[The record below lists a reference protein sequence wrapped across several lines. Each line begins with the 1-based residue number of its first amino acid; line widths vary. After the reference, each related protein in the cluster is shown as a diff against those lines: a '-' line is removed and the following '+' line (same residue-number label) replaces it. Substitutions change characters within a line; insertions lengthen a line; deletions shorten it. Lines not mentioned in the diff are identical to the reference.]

1 MGLLTHRVGFAGDG
15 TVPYVSLSWCHQWLG
30 DDVTVTKI
38 PQRFYNKDDPNK
50 DIIVQGTLQQL
61 LTNARAAERTILI
74 VVVAT
79 SGEPLI
85 TFYESVNKTGRGSAT
100 AVWEIDAVDHRD
112 VIKNRVFL
120 REFAEEILHE
130 RSSTLCFL
138 SPAAP
143 THMTALTSVLLHS
156 TVLQQMAGEY
166 GEGSPSIPSFGSFAH
181 KVAHRPWC
189 SPTQ

>member
-1 MGLLTHRVGFAGDG
+1 
-15 TVPYVSLSWCHQWLG
+15 VPYVSLSWCHRWLG

-50 DIIVQGTLQQL
+50 DIIIQGALLQL
-61 LTNARAAERTILI
+61 LENAHAAERTILI
-74 VVVAT
+74 VVMAI

-130 RSSTLCFL
+130 HSSTPNFL
-138 SPAAP
+138 SPSAP
-143 THMTALTSVLLHS
+143 THMTALPSVLFHP

-181 KVAHRPWC
+181 KVVHRLWC
-189 SPTQ
+189 SSTLVKRSSMKC

>member
-1 MGLLTHRVGFAGDG
+1 MHFEEIVSSPQVVLLTQRVGFFAGDG

-50 DIIVQGTLQQL
+50 DIIIQGTLRQL
-61 LTNARAAERTILI
+61 LANARAAERTILI

-130 RSSTLCFL
+130 RSSTPCFL
-138 SPAAP
+138 SRSSNSYDGPDLCPAPLHSPAAD
-143 THMTALTSVLLHS
+143 
-156 TVLQQMAGEY
+156 G
-166 GEGSPSIPSFGSFAH
+166 
-181 KVAHRPWC
+181 R
-189 SPTQ
+189 